1 MADFGYDVQVIDH
14 YPQQLHC
21 GICTLIIH
29 NAMNGC
35 SKHVFC
41 KTCIEKYVENEIK
54 SNGNTKCPGG
64 CAIAINPNKLE
75 PNEFV
80 DRLVNT
86 LSCKCPN
93 DVCNWQGDL
102 LDLIQDH
109 QRNCDYNL
117 HACINEGCDVEYY
130 KINVVQHDE
139 VCQYKLIQCMYCE
152 TNMLRMDKEQHD
164 IVCLNEQVNCAYHD
178 IGCLLKVYRRD
189 LVSHEENNQVYHIK
203 LVYQNLNNC
212 KNELSA
218 SKNEVVDLK
227 QENILLKEKVKKITT
242 AFKEF
247 MKKSSIS
254 VGETRNY
261 CSQIADEEMKSESDA
276 KSDIVCLKE
285 NFTSAR
291 LLCEKVSLIND
302 DNVLLVKRD
311 SSLNE
316 LSECYEKNNFDC
328 LINQYQLGHHRNLM
342 TELFGKTPYHWF
354 EYNKDRDYKFI
365 FPLDLNN
372 LHDFEVTIADKFKV
386 NVLNNEIKV
395 ENLSNTSRCKTC
407 FLYVGKY
414 AKKII
419 HQKAWN
425 LELRVDSTICS
436 SPFVAGYACLEFSW
450 EPK

>member
-1 MADFGYDVQVIDH
+1 MAGYDVQVIDN

-29 NAMNGC
+29 NATHGC

-41 KTCIEKYVENEIK
+41 KACIANYIEKGIK
-54 SNGNTKCPGG
+54 NNGNVMCPGG
-64 CAIAINPNKLE
+64 CRLVINQKKLE
-75 PNEFV
+75 PSEFV
-80 DRLVNT
+80 DRMIYT
-86 LSCKCPN
+86 LSCKCSN
-93 DVCNWQGDL
+93 DACDWKGDL
-102 LDLIQDH
+102 LDLVQDH
-109 QRNCDYNL
+109 QRSCNYNL
-117 HACINEGCDVEYY
+117 QSCDNEGCDVEYY

-139 VCQYKLIQCMYCE
+139 VCRYKMIQCIHCE
-152 TNMLRMDKEQHD
+152 TNMLRMNKEQHD

-178 IGCLLKVYRRD
+178 IGCLQKVYRRD
-189 LVSHEENNQVYHIK
+189 LVLHEEKNQVYHIK

-227 QENILLKEKVKKITT
+227 QENILLKEEVKKITT
-242 AFKEF
+242 EFKEF
-247 MKKSSIS
+247 KKKSSIS
-254 VGETRNY
+254 VGETKNY
-261 CSQIADEEMKSESDA
+261 CSEIADEEMISESDA

-285 NFTSAR
+285 KLTSAR
-291 LLCEKVSLIND
+291 FLREKVSLIND

-316 LSECYEKNNFDC
+316 LSECYEKNNFDY

-372 LHDFEVTIADKFKV
+372 LHDFEITIADKFKV
-386 NVLNNEIKV
+386 NILKNEIMVK
-395 ENLSNTSRCKTC
+395 NMSDTSQCNTC

-414 AKKII
+414 AKKIY

-425 LELRVDSTICS
+425 FERLVESTICS
-436 SPFVAGYACLEFSW
+436 MPFVAGYACLEFSW
-450 EPK
+450 DPK